1 MEGIRGLL
9 KKSLGESLNSLR
21 VEDKLA
27 AAWPVVCGKTM
38 AGRAVVMS
46 YDEGILRVQVENKAW
61 LQQLTAMREQLAG
74 EMAKIAGV
82 RVSEIH
88 FEMKR

>member
-1 MEGIRGLL
+1 MEGIRDLL
-9 KKSLGESLNSLR
+9 KKSLGQSLSSMR
-21 VEDKLA
+21 DEDKLA

-46 YDEGILRVQVENKAW
+46 YDEGILRVQVEDKAW
-61 LQQLTAMREQLAG
+61 LQQFTGMREHLA
-74 EMAKIAGV
+74 EEIAKIARV

-88 FEMKR
+88 FEIKR

>member
-9 KKSLGESLNSLR
+9 KKSLGESLNSLS

-27 AAWPVVCGKTM
+27 AAWPVACGKTM

-61 LQQLTAMREQLAG
+61 LRQLTAMREHLAG

>member
-27 AAWPVVCGKTM
+27 AAWPVACGKTM

>member
-9 KKSLGESLNSLR
+9 KKSLGQSLNSLR
-21 VEDKLA
+21 DEDKLA
-27 AAWPVVCGKTM
+27 AAWPVACGKTM

-61 LQQLTAMREQLAG
+61 LQQFTGMRKHLA
-74 EMAKIAGV
+74 EELAKISGV
-82 RVSEIH
+82 LVSEIH